1 MHVARSIYCDSYAF
15 SSCLSRRQ
23 TDASVSAYLQ
33 FRQALSLVDN
43 AFLFSVAFGHADKRE
58 ACIESSQKVYERLLL
73 RQDSGEVLHFNS
85 IAQIAVNKDDT
96 VNKAKLKELIH
107 LFRPSRDGELTMIDF
122 IKSIDAVYKE
132 FRILQASIENSGTVD
147 RATELMVNWVFY
159 VVLWCIMF
167 WIVGI
172 DPLALLLSFSSF
184 TDTRL
189 IASRQISLQGLLFI
203 LVRR

>member
-1 MHVARSIYCDSYAF
+1 
-15 SSCLSRRQ
+15 
-23 TDASVSAYLQ
+23 
-33 FRQALSLVDN
+33 
-43 AFLFSVAFGHADKRE
+43 
-58 ACIESSQKVYERLLL
+58 VYERLLL

-96 VNKAKLKELIH
+96 VNKTKLKELIH

-184 TDTRL
+184 MVGFAFMIGNASSKYFEVSWTRKFVPT
-189 IASRQISLQGLLFI
+189 G
-203 LVRR
+203 